1 MSKIKRVSPRKVD
14 IGSLARGLTEI
25 CIKRLSGFISEPK
38 TDKAIQIRA
47 VEIVLDRGWGKVSQE
62 HKHSGTNADGSH
74 DFVVRHI
81 YEGKPK
87 GEK

>member
-1 MSKIKRVSPRKVD
+1 MARAKRYSSRHIDV
-14 IGSLARGLTEI
+14 GSLARGLTEL
-25 CIKRLSGFISEPK
+25 CIQRLQGFISGPK
-38 TDKAIQIRA
+38 VDDAIKIRA
-47 VEIVLDRGWGKVSQE
+47 VEIVLDRGWGRVSQE
-62 HKHSGTNADGSH
+62 HKHTGTNADGSH